1 MRVDLEKLGLRLRTY
16 REQLQ
21 ETLSKVSEAT
31 GIPGQGSALESGSI
45 RPSGDEIL
53 ILADHWACDVDALLA
68 DDGGQPIDETE
79 ILFRRHEKD
88 FSRRSSG
95 GPRVFVSLWDRG
107 VANSRIR
114 PHCSIASYK
123 PTGSHYKAQ
132 GERGALAL
140 RRFFEYES
148 GAPRVAMDI
157 YRDFRSI
164 GADIFRRHLLNSNI
178 SGLFVAHPTAGAC
191 LLVNYDED
199 VYRQRF
205 SVAHEMAH
213 AISTKASAR

>member
-1 MRVDLEKLGLRLRTY
+1 M
-16 REQLQ
+16 
-21 ETLSKVSEAT
+21 
-31 GIPGQGSALESGSI
+31 
-45 RPSGDEIL
+45 
-53 ILADHWACDVDALLA
+53 
-68 DDGGQPIDETE
+68 
-79 ILFRRHEKD
+79 
-88 FSRRSSG
+88 
-95 GPRVFVSLWDRG
+95 
-107 VANSRIR
+107 
-114 PHCSIASYK
+114 
-123 PTGSHYKAQ
+123 
-132 GERGALAL
+132 

-164 GADIFRRHLLNSNI
+164 GAHIFRRHLLNSNI

-213 AISTKASAR
+213 AIFDQSDAR